1 MQGPEYQQNVL
12 EILKFFING
21 YGENLEANLIPLTQI
36 LLKCLDPN
44 EIPLR
49 KNSHKIISMILS
61 IMVKMFPM
69 VAFHHESQRLAVG
82 TYEGPIAIY
91 DVRTSA
97 KWKILEG
104 HSGNVTCL
112 TFDSKGNLLASYSAV
127 DLTVRLWKVGNTGFF
142 STIMGGTG
150 KSANTITLEPLRGIP
165 NPHQSM
171 LAKKHQSVQMQD
183 MKSNNNL
190 LDDGGNNQGTG
201 GG

>member
-1 MQGPEYQQNVL
+1 MIKPTHPELYLKLTAARALLEIGENFTYDFLQQIQEEATHLQQSPEYQQNVL
-12 EILKFFING
+12 EVLKFFING
-21 YGENLEANLIPLTQI
+21 YGENLENHLIQLTQI

-44 EIPLR
+44 ELALR
-49 KNSHKIISMILS
+49 KNSHKIISVILS

-82 TYEGPIAIY
+82 THDGPIAIY

-112 TFDSKGNLLASYSAV
+112 TFDSRGNLLASYSAV
-127 DLTVRLWKVGNTGFF
+127 DMTLRLWKVGNTGFF

-150 KSANTITLEPLRGIP
+150 KSANTI
-165 NPHQSM
+165 
-171 LAKKHQSVQMQD
+171 
-183 MKSNNNL
+183 
-190 LDDGGNNQGTG
+190 
-201 GG
+201 